1 VKEEDYDEKMLI
13 QRLRMSDPVAFE
25 RLFSHYS
32 IKLYQFSLSYLKSE
46 ADAEDIVEEVF
57 FKIWNNR
64 EAIKTGMS
72 FQSYLFTITLN
83 FIKRSFNKRSRADLY
98 KRELLKWS
106 TGGDDQPE
114 SSIVYQ
120 DLLNKLDLLISR
132 LPERRKQIFIERK
145 INEKPV
151 KQIAR
156 EMGITPKT
164 VENQL
169 TRTLNS
175 LREELRKDSFDGLL
189 FFHLFVHE
197 ETDGYSG

>member
-1 VKEEDYDEKMLI
+1 VKEEDYDEKKLI

-72 FQSYLFTITLN
+72 FQSYLFTIALN
-83 FIKRSFNKRSRADLY
+83 FIKRSFNKQSRTDLY
-98 KRELLKWS
+98 KRELLNWS

-197 ETDGYSG
+197 ENI

>member
-1 VKEEDYDEKMLI
+1 MKEEDYDEKMLI

-64 EAIKTGMS
+64 EAIKSGMS
-72 FQSYLFTITLN
+72 FQSYLFTIALN
-83 FIKRSFNKRSRADLY
+83 FIKRSFNKRSRTDLY
-98 KRELLKWS
+98 KRELLNWS
-106 TGGDDQPE
+106 TGGEDQPE

-169 TRTLNS
+169 TRTLNT
-175 LREELRKDSFDGLL
+175 LRKELRKDSFDGLL
-189 FFHLFVHE
+189 FFHLFVHDE
-197 ETDGYSG
+197 SL

>member
-1 VKEEDYDEKMLI
+1 M
-13 QRLRMSDPVAFE
+13 
-25 RLFSHYS
+25 
-32 IKLYQFSLSYLKSE
+32 
-46 ADAEDIVEEVF
+46 
-57 FKIWNNR
+57 
-64 EAIKTGMS
+64 
-72 FQSYLFTITLN
+72 
-83 FIKRSFNKRSRADLY
+83 
-98 KRELLKWS
+98 
-106 TGGDDQPE
+106 
-114 SSIVYQ
+114 VYQ

>member
-1 VKEEDYDEKMLI
+1 MKEEDYDEKKLI

-72 FQSYLFTITLN
+72 FQSYLFTIALN
-83 FIKRSFNKRSRADLY
+83 FIKRSFNKQSRTDLY
-98 KRELLKWS
+98 KRELLNWS

-197 ETDGYSG
+197 ENI